1 MARSTERRSSARMT
15 FIKPKKL
22 FAFGMQSSKKH
33 LAVFASGGGS
43 NLRAIYDATL
53 GGLLQ
58 DAEVSL
64 VISNNSKCGAIEFAI
79 EKNISAEHISSV
91 KCGSEVKTEEKIL
104 QVLQE
109 NTIDLVV
116 LAGYMK
122 KLPNA
127 VVEKYRGR
135 IVNIHPA
142 LLPKH
147 GGEGMF
153 GLNVH
158 KAVLASGDRESGAT
172 IHFVEGEYDTGAII
186 MQERCEV
193 LPTDTPGSLQ
203 SRVKEL
209 EHELYPQA
217 IASVLTHQ

>member
-1 MARSTERRSSARMT
+1 
-15 FIKPKKL
+15 
-22 FAFGMQSSKKH
+22 MQSSKKH

-43 NLRAIYDATL
+43 NLRAIYDATRD
-53 GGLLQ
+53 GLLQ
-58 DAEVSL
+58 EAEVSL

-91 KCGSEVKTEEKIL
+91 KYGSEEKAAEKIL
-104 QVLQE
+104 QVLTE
-109 NTIDLVV
+109 NNIDFIV

-122 KLPNA
+122 KLPNLL
-127 VVEKYRGR
+127 VEKYRGR

-158 KAVLASGDRESGAT
+158 KAVLASDERESGAT
-172 IHFVEGEYDTGAII
+172 VHFVEGEYDTGAII
-186 MQERCEV
+186 MQEHCEV
-193 LPTDTPGSLQ
+193 LPTDTPESLQ

-209 EHELYPQA
+209 EHALYPKA
-217 IASVLTHQ
+217 IASII

>member
-1 MARSTERRSSARMT
+1 M
-15 FIKPKKL
+15 P
-22 FAFGMQSSKKH
+22 SSKKK
-33 LAVFASGGGS
+33 LVIFASGGGS
-43 NLRAIYDATL
+43 NLRAIYDATR

-58 DAEVSL
+58 NAEVAL
-64 VISNNSKCGAIEFAI
+64 VISNNSKCGAIEFAK
-79 EKNISAEHISSV
+79 EKNISAEHISSL
-91 KCGSEVKTEEKIL
+91 KYGSEGKAEEKIL

-109 NTIDLVV
+109 SNIHLVV

-122 KLPNA
+122 KLPNS
-127 VVEKYRGR
+127 VVEKYKGR

-147 GGEGMF
+147 GGDGMY

-158 KAVLASGDRESGAT
+158 KAVIASGDSQSGAT
-172 IHFVEGEYDTGAII
+172 VHFVEGEYDTGEII

-193 LPTDTPGSLQ
+193 LSTDTPESLQ

-209 EHELYPQA
+209 ERELYPKA
-217 IASVLTHQ
+217 IVKILYPK

>member
-1 MARSTERRSSARMT
+1 
-15 FIKPKKL
+15 
-22 FAFGMQSSKKH
+22 MQSSKKKH

-43 NLRAIYDATL
+43 NLRTIYDATR
-53 GGLLQ
+53 GGLLEN
-58 DAEVSL
+58 AEVSL
-64 VISNNSKCGAIEFAI
+64 VISNNSKCSAIEFAI
-79 EKNISAEHISSV
+79 EKNISTEHISSV
-91 KCGSEVKTEEKIL
+91 KYGSEVKAEEKTL

-122 KLPNA
+122 RLPDA

-147 GGEGMF
+147 GGEGMY

-158 KAVLASGDRESGAT
+158 KAVLASGDRETGAT
-172 IHFVEGEYDTGAII
+172 IHFVEVEYDTGAII
-186 MQERCEV
+186 MQEHCEV
-193 LPTDTPGSLQ
+193 LPTDTPESLQ

-209 EHELYPQA
+209 EHALYPKA
-217 IASVLTHQ
+217 IASII

>member
-1 MARSTERRSSARMT
+1 M
-15 FIKPKKL
+15 P
-22 FAFGMQSSKKH
+22 SSKKK

-43 NLRAIYDATL
+43 NLRAIYDATC
-53 GGLLQ
+53 GGVLYE
-58 DAEVSL
+58 AEVSL
-64 VISNNSKCGAIEFAI
+64 VISNNSKCGAIEFAR
-79 EKNISAEHISSV
+79 EKNIATEHISSV
-91 KCGSEVKTEEKIL
+91 KYGSNEKAEEKIL
-104 QVLQE
+104 QVLAE
-109 NTIDLVV
+109 NSIDHVV

-122 KLPNA
+122 KLPDT
-127 VVEKYRGR
+127 VVEKYKGR

-147 GGEGMF
+147 GGEGMY

-193 LPTDTPGSLQ
+193 LPGDTPESLQ

-209 EHELYPQA
+209 EHIVYPKA
-217 IASVLTHQ
+217 IASIL

>member
-1 MARSTERRSSARMT
+1 M
-15 FIKPKKL
+15 P
-22 FAFGMQSSKKH
+22 SSKKH

-43 NLRAIYDATL
+43 NLRALYDATH
-53 GGLLQ
+53 GGVLQ
-58 DAEVSL
+58 EAEVSL
-64 VISNNSKCGAIEFAI
+64 VISNNSKCGAIEFAK
-79 EKNISAEHISSV
+79 EKNISAEHISSL
-91 KCGSEVKTEEKIL
+91 KYGSDEQAEEKIL

-109 NTIDLVV
+109 NDIDLVV

-122 KLPNA
+122 KLPDT
-127 VVEKYRGR
+127 VVEKYKGR

-147 GGEGMF
+147 GGEGMY

-158 KAVLASGDRESGAT
+158 RAVLASGDSQSGAT
-172 IHFVEGEYDTGAII
+172 VHFVEGEYDTGTII

-193 LPTDTPGSLQ
+193 LPSDTPESLQ

-209 EHELYPQA
+209 EHTLYPQA
-217 IASVLTHQ
+217 IASVLSHL

>member
-1 MARSTERRSSARMT
+1 MRSSN
-15 FIKPKKL
+15 
-22 FAFGMQSSKKH
+22 KKH

-43 NLRAIYDATL
+43 NLRAIYDATQ
-53 GGLLQ
+53 GGLLAE
-58 DAEVSL
+58 AEVSL
-64 VISNNSKCGAIEFAI
+64 VISNNSKCGAIEFAR
-79 EKNISAEHISSV
+79 EKNISAEHISVV
-91 KCGSEVKTEEKIL
+91 KYGSEVKAEERIL
-104 QVLQE
+104 QVLEE

-122 KLPNA
+122 KLPNT

-147 GGEGMF
+147 GGEGMY

-158 KAVLASGDRESGAT
+158 RSVLASGDRESGAT
-172 IHFVEGEYDTGAII
+172 VHFVEGEYDTGRII

-193 LPTDTPGSLQ
+193 LPGDTPELLQ
-203 SRVKEL
+203 HRVKDL
-209 EHELYPQA
+209 EQDLYPKA
-217 IASVLTHQ
+217 IFDTLA

>member
-1 MARSTERRSSARMT
+1 
-15 FIKPKKL
+15 
-22 FAFGMQSSKKH
+22 MQSSKKH

-43 NLRAIYDATL
+43 NFRAIYDATC

-58 DAEVSL
+58 EAEVSL
-64 VISNNSKCGAIEFAI
+64 VISNNSKSGAIEFAKD
-79 EKNISAEHISSV
+79 KNIFAEHISSV
-91 KCGSEVKTEEKIL
+91 KYNSEVKAEEKIL

-122 KLPNA
+122 KLPDS

-147 GGEGMF
+147 GGEGMY

-158 KAVLASGDRESGAT
+158 KAVLASGERESGAT
-172 IHFVEGEYDTGAII
+172 VHFVEGEYDTGAII

-193 LPTDTPGSLQ
+193 LPSDTPESLQ
-203 SRVKEL
+203 SKVKEL
-209 EHELYPQA
+209 EHELYPKA
-217 IASVLTHQ
+217 IASIILSQKSH

>member
-1 MARSTERRSSARMT
+1 MS
-15 FIKPKKL
+15 
-22 FAFGMQSSKKH
+22 GMQSSKKH

-43 NLRAIYDATL
+43 NFRAIYDATR

-58 DAEVSL
+58 EAEVSL
-64 VISNNSKCGAIEFAI
+64 VISNNSKCGAIEFAKD
-79 EKNISAEHISSV
+79 KNIFAEHISSV
-91 KCGSEVKTEEKIL
+91 KYNSEVKAEEKIL

-122 KLPNA
+122 KLPDS

-142 LLPKH
+142 LLPKY
-147 GGEGMF
+147 GGEGMY

-158 KAVLASGDRESGAT
+158 KAVLASGDTQSGAT
-172 IHFVEGEYDTGAII
+172 VHFVEGEYDTGRII

-193 LPTDTPGSLQ
+193 LPSDTPESLQ

-209 EHELYPQA
+209 EHELYTKA
-217 IASVLTHQ
+217 IASIF

>member
-1 MARSTERRSSARMT
+1 
-15 FIKPKKL
+15 
-22 FAFGMQSSKKH
+22 MQSSKKH

-43 NLRAIYDATL
+43 NFRAIYDATR

-58 DAEVSL
+58 EAEVSL
-64 VISNNSKCGAIEFAI
+64 VISNNSKCGAIEFAKD
-79 EKNISAEHISSV
+79 KNIFAEHISSV
-91 KCGSEVKTEEKIL
+91 KYNPEVKAEEKIL

-109 NTIDLVV
+109 NTIDLIV

-122 KLPNA
+122 KLPDS

-147 GGEGMF
+147 GGEGMY
-153 GLNVH
+153 GLNIH
-158 KAVLASGDRESGAT
+158 KAVLAAGERESGAT
-172 IHFVEGEYDTGAII
+172 VHFVEGEYDTGAII
-186 MQERCEV
+186 MQKRCEV
-193 LPTDTPGSLQ
+193 LPTDTPESLQ

-209 EHELYPQA
+209 EHTLYPKA
-217 IASVLTHQ
+217 IASIILSQKSH